1 MFASTCLLSLH
12 LQIYFLSGNIFS
24 RSQHYTRSQQ
34 PKCYS
39 SSRMTKASNPG
50 GRLFSYC
57 RKPSDGKVRES
68 LTHSL
73 VLNHKSFRSQSF
85 VLTAGLLHHTA
96 GSHRERSAFKD
107 PPCIKHSGEGAQT
120 GATFVTEQNTKYD
133 LRLAPLCCN
142 LSRCAFGASSND

>member
-1 MFASTCLLSLH
+1 MFIVVTFANL
-12 LQIYFLSGNIFS
+12 
-24 RSQHYTRSQQ
+24 RSQRQHSQSLATLHVHKNQ
-34 PKCYS
+34 N
-39 SSRMTKASNPG
+39 SRAVVRVTKASNPD
-50 GRLFSYC
+50 GRLFSYY

-68 LTHSL
+68 LTHFL

-85 VLTAGLLHHTA
+85 VLTAGLLHHTV
-96 GSHRERSAFKD
+96 GSHRERSACKD
-107 PPCIKHSGEGAQT
+107 PPCIKHSGDGAQT

>member
-1 MFASTCLLSLH
+1 MTARAYCRYICKFT
-12 LQIYFLSGNIFS
+12 FLEATFS
-24 RSQHYTRSQQ
+24 VTLTFIHVHKSQNARAVV
-34 PKCYS
+34 
-39 SSRMTKASNPG
+39 RVTKASNPD
-50 GRLFSYC
+50 GRLFSYY
-57 RKPSDGKVRES
+57 RNPSDGKVRES
-68 LTHSL
+68 LTHPL

-85 VLTAGLLHHTA
+85 VLTAGLQNHTV

-107 PPCIKHSGEGAQT
+107 PPCIKHSGDGAQT